1 MVYGGINGAGIQK
14 KTCDLRLRVVLMFA
28 ACIVAALIG
37 RMNHQR
43 NRSTFYDDSL
53 QIINT
58 RLVKLRELSLSGNHY
73 ITQKEVKK
81 TSTILPN
88 CIFCGV
94 FCLATKKTTTK
105 KKTIPKVYDN
115 QFFNEHLC
123 KYFNKFNDTVKVTT
137 LQNMTPNMPNQN
149 LF

>member
-14 KTCDLRLRVVLMFA
+14 KMCDLRLRVVLMFA

-81 TSTILPN
+81 KSTILPN

-94 FCLATKKTTTK
+94 FCLATKK
-105 KKTIPKVYDN
+105 N
-115 QFFNEHLC
+115 NN
-123 KYFNKFNDTVKVTT
+123 NKNSSES
-137 LQNMTPNMPNQN
+137 L
-149 LF
+149 

>member
-1 MVYGGINGAGIQK
+1 MVVLNNGAGIQK

-81 TSTILPN
+81 KIHNSSQLHLLR
-88 CIFCGV
+88 CFL
-94 FCLATKKTTTK
+94 FSYKKNNNQ

>member
-1 MVYGGINGAGIQK
+1 MVVLMERVSRK

-81 TSTILPN
+81 KSTILPN

-105 KKTIPKVYDN
+105 KNNSESLWQSI
-115 QFFNEHLC
+115 L
-123 KYFNKFNDTVKVTT
+123 
-137 LQNMTPNMPNQN
+137 
-149 LF
+149 